1 MKTSRYLFVACVGGF
16 LLSSCYKDKGDYVY
30 NEDIHD
36 ISVKLESVY
45 GMRKSDGIMICNID
59 PEIETADGDKSY
71 LEYVWIRYNEKSGV
85 EDTVCKTELFVQI
98 QPSIICN
105 RQAHQWSNNG
115 TDFVRNNKTILLFLD
130 CATRNRQSC
139 GSRNGGICRR
149 KGNGHSKRLYSRPR
163 RVFDR

>member
-45 GMRKSDGIMICNID
+45 GMRKSDGIMTCNID

-85 EDTVCKTELFVQI
+85 EDTVCKTERFLPQ
-98 QPSIICN
+98 QRRN
-105 RQAHQWSNNG
+105 
-115 TDFVRNNKTILLFLD
+115 VRAYE
-130 CATRNRQSC
+130 CP
-139 GSRNGGICRR
+139 G
-149 KGNGHSKRLYSRPR
+149 
-163 RVFDR
+163 